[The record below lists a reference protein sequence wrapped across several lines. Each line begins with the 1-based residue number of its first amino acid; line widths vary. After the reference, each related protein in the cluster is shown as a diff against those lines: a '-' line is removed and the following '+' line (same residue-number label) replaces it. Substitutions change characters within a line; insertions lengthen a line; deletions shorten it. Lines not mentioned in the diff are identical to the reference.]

1 MTEVESREPSTFEK
15 ALHSWSEVNLPSLQ
29 AELDDPATKIQTFQ
43 ESTLT
48 SRRALAQRT
57 KEFKKNDEETKLKEI
72 KSLLKLYQTEIDSL
86 TERAKCAEGAFFNV
100 YRAISELPDPKP
112 LLEVSLDSV
121 MTAGEV
127 DELKVENKRLQDELL
142 KYADYE
148 QLKSRLLR
156 MEQKSAEQLA
166 NRLKLKEEEMRGEFE
181 EKEKNWK
188 EKEENFVKQVDEL
201 KKQVIEFKTQTEVDG
216 LRLQNQSDAFSENKG
231 EDLELLKRE
240 NESIELRNL
249 QLEKRNQ
256 DLSKELKVVKSGLA
270 KEEAQLKNESKL
282 GELESENATLVAKL
296 DHEKRL
302 IETNTKQQTTKINVL
317 KRDIATLQG
326 ELKNLRSKMIQ
337 YKDYDD
343 LKQELNTLRAISFGH
358 GDDDDNEDN
367 DDDETD
373 EQDPVKTSSTQ
384 LDEIL
389 VSRNKK
395 LTAEIAEFRSQ
406 HEELINE
413 ITQLKK
419 SLTDSNSEVTRLV
432 QLSNKL
438 ESDLTHFQPPKLD
451 TMSMISGVTRGT
463 NMTRAQG
470 GSRSGRISPA
480 SSIAGGSIRE
490 EPIAESESSVLPI
503 ITSQRDRFR
512 NRNIE
517 LESQIKKQ
525 NNIISDLK
533 SQLNKLKQQN
543 TELFERTRYLASY
556 KGSVRRSS
564 RDQDNDPEKQLE
576 ESYEESL
583 HPLAK
588 FRQREMERVTSR
600 LSTLERIFLSF
611 AKAILANKT
620 SRMLFLG
627 YCVGLHCLVMAMS
640 VYVMSLHGAL
650 TPEVGIIDKSAG
662 SSNPGI

>member
-1 MTEVESREPSTFEK
+1 MTEVDSKEPSTFEK
-15 ALHSWSEVNLPSLQ
+15 ALHSWSEVNLPQLQ
-29 AELDDPATKIQTFQ
+29 TDLDEPATKIQSLQ

-48 SRRALAQRT
+48 SRRSLAQRT
-57 KEFKKNDEETKLKEI
+57 KEFKKLEEELKLKEF
-72 KSLLKLYQTEIDSL
+72 KPLLKLYQTEVDSL

-121 MTAGEV
+121 ITAGEAE
-127 DELKVENKRLQDELL
+127 DLKTENRKLQDELL

-156 MEQKSAEQLA
+156 LEQKSAEQLG
-166 NRLKLKEEEMRGEFE
+166 NRLKLKEEEMKGEFE

-188 EKEENFVKQVDEL
+188 EKEESYSKQVDEL
-201 KKQVIEFKTQTEVDG
+201 KKQVIELKSQTEVDG
-216 LRLQNQSDAFSENKG
+216 LRLQNQPDAFNVDKS
-231 EDLELLKRE
+231 EDLELLQRE
-240 NESIELRNL
+240 NERIELRNL

-256 DLSKELKVVKSGLA
+256 DLSKELKVVKSGAA
-270 KEEAQLKNESKL
+270 KEQASLQNELKL

-296 DHEKRL
+296 EHEKR
-302 IETNTKQQTTKINVL
+302 ITETNTKQQTTVINGL
-317 KRDIATLQG
+317 KRDISTLQG
-326 ELKNLRSKMIQ
+326 EVTSLRAKIIQ

-343 LKQELNTLRAISFGH
+343 LRQELNTLRAISFGQASDN
-358 GDDDDNEDN
+358 DDD

-373 EQDPVKTSSTQ
+373 EQDPIKTSSTQ

-395 LTAEIAEFRSQ
+395 LTAEIADFRSQ

-413 ITQLKK
+413 IEGLKK
-419 SLTDSNSEVTRLV
+419 KLTDSNSEVTRLV
-432 QLSNKL
+432 QLNNKL
-438 ESDLTHFQPPKLD
+438 ESDLTHLQTPALD

-463 NMTRAQG
+463 TQTRLPVG
-470 GSRSGRISPA
+470 KSGRISPA

-490 EPIAESESSVLPI
+490 EESESASVLPI

-517 LESQIKKQ
+517 LEGQVKKQ
-525 NNIISDLK
+525 NNIISDLR
-533 SQLNKLKQQN
+533 SQINKLKQQN
-543 TELFERTRYLASY
+543 SELFERTRYLASY
-556 KGSVRRSS
+556 KGSVRRSGHL
-564 RDQDNDPEKQLE
+564 DHGDPESQLE
-576 ESYEESL
+576 ANYEESL

-588 FRQREMERVTSR
+588 FRQREAERVTSK

-611 AKAILANKT
+611 AKAILANKA

-650 TPEVGIIDKSAG
+650 TPEVGIIDKSTPQQG
-662 SSNPGI
+662 LH